1 MKAYLIVDLTVEDPD
16 RYQEYVKQAPA
27 FVARHGGKYLVR
39 GGEVD
44 VVEGD
49 WTPTRVVV
57 LEFPDKAHLDGLVND
72 ARYQEV
78 ANIRRAATVTQMIA
92 VEGCEPPPIG

>member
-1 MKAYLIVDLTVEDPD
+1 MKAYLIVDLSVNDNAT
-16 RYQEYVKQAPA
+16 YQEYVRQAPA

-44 VVEGD
+44 VIEGD

-57 LEFPDKAHLDGLVND
+57 LEFPDKAHLDGLVQD
-72 ARYQEV
+72 EEYQKV
-78 ANIRRAATVTQMIA
+78 ANIRRAATTTQMIA
-92 VEGCEPPPIG
+92 VEGCEPPAIV